1 MKIMVTS
8 LKRSHAGTATLSGP
22 NSWQQATTDPCLHQ
36 RISDTHR
43 QVWGSLLWGH
53 CSFLLG
59 PVHKILLH
67 PPRIYFP
74 VLCKFWQLYV
84 GLMETSSK
92 RAYAIPK
99 SAALKASVPAVDHRQ
114 PAPPQKMLKY
124 SSVSDSGSLG
134 PGVHKDSL
142 SPLSISGGNEV

>member
-1 MKIMVTS
+1 M
-8 LKRSHAGTATLSGP
+8 
-22 NSWQQATTDPCLHQ
+22 
-36 RISDTHR
+36 
-43 QVWGSLLWGH
+43 
-53 CSFLLG
+53 
-59 PVHKILLH
+59 HKILLY

-84 GLMETSSK
+84 GSMETSSK

-124 SSVSDSGSLG
+124 SSVSDSVGSLG
-134 PGVHKDSL
+134 PGMHKDSL